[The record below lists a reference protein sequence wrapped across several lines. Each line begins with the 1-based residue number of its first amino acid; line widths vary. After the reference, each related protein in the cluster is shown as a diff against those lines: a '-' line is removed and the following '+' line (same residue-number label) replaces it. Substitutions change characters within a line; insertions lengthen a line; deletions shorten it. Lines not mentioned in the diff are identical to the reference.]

1 MIVRRNRKL
10 TARNLRETFIE
21 SELELVNADPDYL
34 RDSVRKA
41 FLSLSMHER
50 SKAATDVLY
59 GLRKAGLRVRECLLM
74 LGASASTAE
83 ELTASEIAALIRY
96 VRLNEP
102 KALQSIATLLMELLI
117 GRGEVRE
124 SDRAA

>member
-1 MIVRRNRKL
+1 MIVRRARRL

-21 SELELVNADPDYL
+21 SESALVNADPDYL
-34 RDSVRKA
+34 RDSVQKA
-41 FLSLSMHER
+41 LLSLSTHER

-59 GLRKAGLRVRECLLM
+59 GLGKAGLRVRECLLM

-83 ELTASEIAALIRY
+83 ELTAPEIAALIRY
-96 VRLNEP
+96 VRLNQP

-117 GRGEVRE
+117 GRGEVRA

>member
-1 MIVRRNRKL
+1 MIVRRTRKL
-10 TARNLRETFIE
+10 TARNLNETFIE
-21 SELELVNADPDYL
+21 SELQLVNADPDYL
-34 RDSVRKA
+34 RESVRRA
-41 FLSLSMHER
+41 LLSLSMHER

-83 ELTASEIAALIRY
+83 ELTASEIAAMIRY

-102 KALQSIATLLMELLI
+102 KALQSIATLLMELFI
-117 GRGEVRE
+117 APR
-124 SDRAA
+124 DIRASHCAA

>member
-1 MIVRRNRKL
+1 MIVRRTRKL
-10 TARNLRETFIE
+10 TARNHRETFIE
-21 SELELVNADPDYL
+21 SESELVNADPDYL
-34 RDSVRKA
+34 RESVRRA
-41 FLSLSMHER
+41 LLSLSMHER

-117 GRGEVRE
+117 GRGEVRA

>member
-1 MIVRRNRKL
+1 MIVRRARKL
-10 TARNLRETFIE
+10 TAGNLREPFIQ
-21 SELELVNADPDYL
+21 SELELVNADPEYL

-41 FLSLSMHER
+41 LLALSIHER
-50 SKAATDVLY
+50 SKVATNVLY

-74 LGASASTAE
+74 LGASASTTE

-102 KALQSIATLLMELLI
+102 KALQSIATLLMELFI
-117 GRGEVRE
+117 APPHI
-124 SDRAA
+124 RASNCAA

>member
-1 MIVRRNRKL
+1 MIVRGTRKL
-10 TARNLRETFIE
+10 TARKLSETFIQSE
-21 SELELVNADPDYL
+21 SELVNADPDYL

-41 FLSLSMHER
+41 LLSLPFRER
-50 SKAATDVLY
+50 SMAFTSVLY
-59 GLRKAGLRVRECLLM
+59 GLRRAGLRVRECLLM

-83 ELTASEIAALIRY
+83 ELTAPEIAALIRY

-102 KALQSIATLLMELLI
+102 KVFQSIATLLLELLI
-117 GRGEVRE
+117 GRGQVRA

>member
-1 MIVRRNRKL
+1 MIVRRTRKL

-21 SELELVNADPDYL
+21 SESELVNADPDYL
-34 RDSVRKA
+34 RESVRRA
-41 FLSLSMHER
+41 LLSLSMHER

-59 GLRKAGLRVRECLLM
+59 GLRKDGLRVCECLLM